1 MPPAQDV
8 ISDTSAAITA
18 RLAARH
24 DALDILRAVTAAADG
39 VRRRRPQPVLAGA
52 LDVTA
57 ETARALLAAL
67 PVSPSATWPGP

>member
-24 DALDILRAVTAAADG
+24 DALDILRAVTDACASLLSADATG
-39 VRRRRPQPVLAGA
+39 VLIADPRGGIEVASA
-52 LDVTA
+52 SD
-57 ETARALLAAL
+57 ERA
-67 PVSPSATWPGP
+67 VR